1 MKKKPLFV
9 ISAATCSVAA
19 MLAVALSNSASFTT
33 LFAKTRQQ
41 RTHLIQFAPSEMQEN
56 NSGDTE
62 PGNYFFYFSKQ
73 NAFQDQAE
81 NSYDFS
87 LENSSAYFYYSGS
100 NSDEWSYGQDTN
112 PFFISFVSNADEV
125 VNFSFKL
132 KNVTLTENSY
142 FTVNYE
148 YYEEEDIRTTVNDFC
163 HFEVVGSDNGYDIYM
178 ADYHNF
184 SNAFGETVNIGSV
197 QLEFTCN

>member
-62 PGNYFFYFSKQ
+62 PGNYFFIFQ
-73 NAFQDQAE
+73 NKMLFK
-81 NSYDFS
+81 
-87 LENSSAYFYYSGS
+87 
-100 NSDEWSYGQDTN
+100 
-112 PFFISFVSNADEV
+112 I
-125 VNFSFKL
+125 KL
-132 KNVTLTENSY
+132 KIVMI
-142 FTVNYE
+142 F
-148 YYEEEDIRTTVNDFC
+148 
-163 HFEVVGSDNGYDIYM
+163 H
-178 ADYHNF
+178 
-184 SNAFGETVNIGSV
+184 
-197 QLEFTCN
+197 